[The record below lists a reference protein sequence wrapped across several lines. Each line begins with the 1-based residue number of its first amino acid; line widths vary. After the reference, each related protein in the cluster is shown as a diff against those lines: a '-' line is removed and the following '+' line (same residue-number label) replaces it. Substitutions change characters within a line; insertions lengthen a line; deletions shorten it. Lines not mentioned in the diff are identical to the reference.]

1 MVLSQGLNPHP
12 QTLDSLGGWC
22 WPTLALGPG
31 ACSDAQDALPFV
43 CGIYT
48 WKLKSQAELS

>member
-1 MVLSQGLNPHP
+1 MVFSQGLYPHP

-31 ACSDAQDALPFV
+31 GCSNAQDALPFV

-48 WKLKSQAELS
+48 WK